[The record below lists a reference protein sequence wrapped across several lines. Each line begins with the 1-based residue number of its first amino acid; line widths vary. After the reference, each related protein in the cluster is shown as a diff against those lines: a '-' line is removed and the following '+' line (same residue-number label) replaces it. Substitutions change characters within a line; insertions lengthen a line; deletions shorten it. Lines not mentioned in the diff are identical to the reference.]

1 VADIVDSATR
11 SRIMSRVRGRDT
23 KLEMRLRR
31 ALWAAG
37 VRGWRCNVRKV
48 FGTPDL
54 VWQGRRLAVF
64 VDSAWW
70 HGHASRWTPGRL
82 SRWWDD
88 KIERNRRRDEEVNAR
103 LTADGWN
110 VIRLW
115 DFEVEKEL
123 DDCVTRVQGALVD
136 ADHAKTAL
144 AGRRTNRAS

>member
-1 VADIVDSATR
+1 
-11 SRIMSRVRGRDT
+11 MSRVRGKDT
-23 KLEMRLRR
+23 KVEMRLRR

-82 SRWWDD
+82 SSWWDD
-88 KIERNRRRDEEVNAR
+88 KIERNRRRDKEVSEH
-103 LTADGWN
+103 LLADGWQ

-115 DFEVEKEL
+115 DFEVDGQL
-123 DDCVTRVQGALVD
+123 DDCVSRVQLALLK
-136 ADHAKTAL
+136 ADESDTTIPRDH
-144 AGRRTNRAS
+144 